1 MDERAMATPDGDI
14 IDSFWWGR
22 MASERH
28 GAVYDALVACGLLIA
43 ATVVGFLLDSPDF
56 AQGIVIVY
64 VLAVQL
70 CAFLTW
76 SRVNCL
82 LSSAAAVALYS
93 YFFTEPRFSLAAL
106 EGDYPGTFI
115 IMFIVSLVSS
125 SIAIA
130 LRRAL
135 ARMGT
140 GARRTQMVL
149 ETNRML
155 QHCGTRSDIM
165 RAAGTQLARL
175 ANTPCVWYRMEDDGA
190 DLVPEAAYTPTGDV
204 ASMQLLA
211 PEMPPFLSGTAYVG
225 TPLDATFGGAAS
237 YGVYLTVRAG
247 EMTVGEEPAAG
258 GEHVTGGEHAQG
270 RVLGVFALS
279 APGDALSDEEHTI
292 ADAIV
297 SEAELALDRVRAL
310 EAREEAAVLAKN
322 EQLRANLLRSISHD
336 LRTPLTS
343 ISGNADVLLDQ
354 GSTGT
359 AVLDRDTRRSL
370 LKSIRSDALW
380 LNATVENLLAITKLE
395 GGGMHLTR
403 TLELMD
409 DIVEEALRHVS
420 PKAAEHAIE
429 VVPSEEPALVNVDAR
444 LMVQLVVNLVNNAIT
459 YTPAGSHIAIRI
471 EAGEGRVSCS
481 VEDDGPGIAPADR
494 ARIFDSFY
502 TVNHGLADGHRSVG
516 LGLSLCKS
524 IAAAHGGE
532 ISVDAAEPH
541 GAIFRIELP
550 AADIELDKEPQDA

>member
-1 MDERAMATPDGDI
+1 MAERVAPVPAGDA
-14 IDSFWWGR
+14 IDNFWWGR
-22 MASERH
+22 MASTRH
-28 GAVYDALVACGLLIA
+28 GVVYDACVACGLLAA
-43 ATVVGFLLDSPDF
+43 ATVAGFLLDRPDF
-56 AQGIVIVY
+56 SQAIVIVY

-70 CAFLTW
+70 CAFFTW
-76 SRVNCL
+76 SRIYCL
-82 LSSAAAVALYS
+82 VSSAAAVALYS
-93 YFFTEPRFSLAAL
+93 YFFTEPRFSMAAL
-106 EGDYPGTFI
+106 GGDYPGTFV

-135 ARMGT
+135 VRMAT
-140 GARRTQMVL
+140 GARRTQMIL

-155 QHCGTRSDIM
+155 QHCGTRADIM
-165 RAAGTQLARL
+165 RAAGTQLARF
-175 ANTPCVWYRMEDDGA
+175 ASAPCVWYRMEDDGA
-190 DLVPEAAYTPTGDV
+190 DLVPECAYTPTGDA
-204 ASMQLLA
+204 ASMRLIA
-211 PEMPPFLSGTAYVG
+211 PEMPPFLSGSAYVG

-237 YGVYLTVRAG
+237 YGVYLTVHAG
-247 EMTVGEEPAAG
+247 EAAVAG
-258 GEHVTGGEHAQG
+258 DGTQG
-270 RVLGVFALS
+270 RVLGAFALS
-279 APGDALSDEEHTI
+279 VPGDALSDEERTI

-297 SEAELALDRVRAL
+297 SEAELALDRAQAL
-310 EAREEAAVLAKN
+310 EEREKAAVLAKN

-359 AVLDRDTRRSL
+359 AVLDRDTRRGL
-370 LKSIRSDALW
+370 LKSISSDALW

-395 GGGMHLTR
+395 GGGMHLAT

-420 PKAAEHAIE
+420 PAAAEHEIE
-429 VVPSEEPALVNVDAR
+429 VVSCEEPALVNVDAR

-471 EAGEGRVSCS
+471 EAGEGRVRCS
-481 VEDDGPGIAPADR
+481 VEDDGPGIAPEDR
-494 ARIFDSFY
+494 ARIFESFY